1 MFSVSFSLP
10 AKYLINSS
18 FCDSINVLRRA
29 TYGDDTIKQPYT
41 MLNKPPTNAPNN
53 KLTNMYPNNYIYMNM
68 YVIYHNITCTF
79 DSTLN
84 KSGQKLGRYM

>member
-41 MLNKPPTNAPNN
+41 MLHKPPTNASNN
-53 KLTNMYPNNYIYMNM
+53 KLTNMYMYM

-84 KSGQKLGRYM
+84 KSVQKLSRYMQMYM